1 MGAYQRNTGKQ
12 HPLAGGIKTLNMPP
26 GRVPLIDDNNFLWYG
41 TISIGTP
48 PRNFTGKLLLSP
60 VRNWSSDPV
69 SYSVDLNTGGSD
81 LFLAS
86 KNCNSSCSGHK
97 EYDPSASFT
106 SRDLGKNFTLV
117 YDDGFE
123 NSVVNGE
130 EYTDVVTIAGL
141 VVRGDTSAFFLPRS
155 ASRLTLGE
163 EPDDW
168 RGNLLF
174 SGFSSRRVRPR
185 RHDGL
190 GFPVRVGLWR
200 TISSPKSYF

>member
-1 MGAYQRNTGKQ
+1 MGAYHRNTGKK
-12 HPLAGGIKTLNMPP
+12 HPLSGGIKTSNMRT

-48 PRNFTGKLLLSP
+48 PKNFTGKTLLSA
-60 VRNWSSDPV
+60 VQNWPFDPA

-86 KNCNSSCSGHK
+86 KSCNSSCSGHK

-117 YDDGFE
+117 YEDGFE
-123 NSVVNGE
+123 SSIVNGE

-141 VVRGDTSAFFLPRS
+141 AVRGDMSAFFLPRCAHTS
-155 ASRLTLGE
+155 HLRRRTRRLA
-163 EPDDW
+163 
-168 RGNLLF
+168 R
-174 SGFSSRRVRPR
+174 
-185 RHDGL
+185 
-190 GFPVRVGLWR
+190 
-200 TISSPKSYF
+200 